1 MDIRYEGHSEV
12 VYKRSP
18 PPVID
23 LEQQLL
29 QSKRECQLLDA
40 GGMRFKSEH
49 LESSSS
55 VLGRYVC
62 CSVLQCVTVCCS
74 VLQCVA
80 VCCSV
85 LECVAVY
92 CSVLQCITVY
102 CSVLQCVVAAGY
114 V

>member
-62 CSVLQCVTVCCS
+62 CSVLQCVKVCCS
-74 VLQCVA
+74 VLQYVA
-80 VCCSV
+80 MCKYHRYLCNTHLHFV
-85 LECVAVY
+85 LKSAVTN
-92 CSVLQCITVY
+92 SKSLNRSKIF
-102 CSVLQCVVAAGY
+102 L
-114 V
+114 